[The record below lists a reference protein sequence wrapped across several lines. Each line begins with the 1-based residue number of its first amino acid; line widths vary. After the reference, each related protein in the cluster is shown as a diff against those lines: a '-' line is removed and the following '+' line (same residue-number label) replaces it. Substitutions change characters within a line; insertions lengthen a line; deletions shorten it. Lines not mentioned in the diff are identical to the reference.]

1 MVLLMLGDAAN
12 LKNENA
18 PLLAFWHFL
27 LSVLLCSFYLIH
39 SCGFRFWNF
48 IVKGVQCFTVHSEAL
63 IIKGI
68 NIFKGINGFHSLSVD
83 RR

>member
-18 PLLAFWHFL
+18 QLLAFWHFL

-39 SCGFRFWNF
+39 SCGF
-48 IVKGVQCFTVHSEAL
+48 
-63 IIKGI
+63 
-68 NIFKGINGFHSLSVD
+68 
-83 RR
+83 